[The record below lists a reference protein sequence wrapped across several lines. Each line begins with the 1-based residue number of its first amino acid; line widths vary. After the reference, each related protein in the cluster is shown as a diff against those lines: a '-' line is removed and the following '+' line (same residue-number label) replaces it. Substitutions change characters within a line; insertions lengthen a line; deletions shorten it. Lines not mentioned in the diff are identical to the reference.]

1 MSQRDFETVFRP
13 SGEVG
18 DWEAFQ
24 AEEVARDC
32 AMEYVLDGRL

>member
-1 MSQRDFETVFRP
+1 MRQNIFDTVFSRENGP
-13 SGEVG
+13 N
-18 DWEAFQ
+18 DWESYQ